1 MTKVE
6 FLRIKKFQTTKISQ
20 KKYRHKFQKKYFVSS
35 FYSVNLCKRVIF
47 VKLFETRK
55 IAEIPWKIEDAKYCV
70 SGLQTNF
77 LSDFQVLYVLDFL

>member
-1 MTKVE
+1 MC
-6 FLRIKKFQTTKISQ
+6 IKAQTTKISQ
-20 KKYRHKFQKKYFVSS
+20 KKIRHNFQKKYFVSS

-55 IAEIPWKIEDAKYCV
+55 IAEISWKIEGVKYCV

-77 LSDFQVLYVLDFL
+77 LIAFQVLYDY